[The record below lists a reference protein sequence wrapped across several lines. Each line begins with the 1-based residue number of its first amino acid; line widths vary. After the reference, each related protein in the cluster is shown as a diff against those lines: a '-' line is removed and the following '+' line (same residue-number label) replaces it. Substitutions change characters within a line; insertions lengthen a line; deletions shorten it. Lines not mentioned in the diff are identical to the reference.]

1 VKDAPH
7 IEAKTRRQW
16 RQWLSEN
23 HASSKGVWLVTYK
36 KATGIGDLDYATSV
50 EEALCFAW
58 VDSRPGKVDE
68 QRSKLWFAPRQPKSA
83 WSKLNKDRVE
93 RLQREGLMAAPGLA
107 LVELAKATG
116 TWAALDDVEA
126 MKLPPGLR
134 QALAANPQ
142 AAAYFEAFPPSAKKG
157 ILQWI
162 QSAKRDETRTKR
174 IQQTV
179 ELAAVNK
186 RANSWPRPD

>member
-1 VKDAPH
+1 
-7 IEAKTRRQW
+7 
-16 RQWLSEN
+16 
-23 HASSKGVWLVTYK
+23 
-36 KATGIGDLDYATSV
+36 
-50 EEALCFAW
+50 
-58 VDSRPGKVDE
+58 
-68 QRSKLWFAPRQPKSA
+68 
-83 WSKLNKDRVE
+83 
-93 RLQREGLMAAPGLA
+93 M
-107 LVELAKATG
+107 VELAKATG
-116 TWAALDDVEA
+116 TWEALDDVEA
-126 MKLPPGLR
+126 MRLPPALK